1 MTYSIQAFI
10 AVQGGF
16 PAALPDG
23 AIVLPLGSGMQM
35 IPLGSAMRRRYAIP
49 FLPLT
54 DDGATVLPA
63 TLQAFCARLGAH
75 GPLAYIEAELFG
87 GSGMQAHVLM
97 PAPGADAD
105 ADAMMRVSDD
115 AINRALSW
123 LGVTPVHGKDEFAT
137 VGLDKH
143 RETDAWL
150 DETK

>member
-23 AIVLPLGSGMQM
+23 AIVL
-35 IPLGSAMRRRYAIP
+35 PLGSAMRRRYAIP

-87 GSGMQAHVLM
+87 GSGTQAHVLLA
-97 PAPGADAD
+97 APGADAV
-105 ADAMMRVSDD
+105 MRVSDD
-115 AINRALSW
+115 AINRALGW
-123 LGVTPVHGKDEFAT
+123 LDVAPVDGKDEFAT
-137 VGLDKH
+137 VGLGRR

>member
-23 AIVLPLGSGMQM
+23 AIVLPLDSGMQM

-63 TLQAFCARLGAH
+63 TLQAFCARLGAMDRL
-75 GPLAYIEAELFG
+75 PTSRPSCSAEAVRKRT
-87 GSGMQAHVLM
+87 SCWRRPVPM
-97 PAPGADAD
+97 P
-105 ADAMMRVSDD
+105 
-115 AINRALSW
+115 
-123 LGVTPVHGKDEFAT
+123 
-137 VGLDKH
+137 
-143 RETDAWL
+143 
-150 DETK
+150 